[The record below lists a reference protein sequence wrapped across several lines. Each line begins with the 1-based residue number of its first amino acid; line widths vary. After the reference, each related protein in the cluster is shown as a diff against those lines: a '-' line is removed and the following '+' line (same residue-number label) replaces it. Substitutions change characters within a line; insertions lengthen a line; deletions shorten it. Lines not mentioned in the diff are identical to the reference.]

1 MGKRNFVKPGAVPSR
16 ESSTRHAGPATKTAK
31 GRQAS
36 RFFFLFICLTF
47 MGGILGCVPLTYKS
61 VEQPRPVVSQE
72 YRQQQMMLQS
82 AQSSVSN
89 YRDYR
94 VGAEDL
100 LLVEVYGQDALKRE
114 VRVSGQGQISMPLV
128 GVVNVSGL
136 TTKEV
141 EARLRELYGSQYL
154 RNPQVAVEVKEFHHQ
169 RVAVTGA
176 VIKPGFYEI
185 IGPRTLL
192 EVLSLAGGFSN
203 KPTGPESGDVIHVI
217 RRQSAADVAKTAK
230 NGTLRSFAPQT
241 QTTVIDIKRLVSG
254 EAPELNVLVENGDV
268 VHIPYAGTAYV
279 LGGVK
284 KPGNVTVKENLTV
297 SQAVSVAGGVDP
309 LLGTSK
315 IIVMRF
321 DKQGRPMRIETD
333 LNKIHAGKES
343 DILVVDN
350 DAIVVVEGELKKK
363 LWVLR
368 QIVPIPS
375 GGYAIPT
382 R

>member
-1 MGKRNFVKPGAVPSR
+1 
-16 ESSTRHAGPATKTAK
+16 
-31 GRQAS
+31 
-36 RFFFLFICLTF
+36 
-47 MGGILGCVPLTYKS
+47 
-61 VEQPRPVVSQE
+61 
-72 YRQQQMMLQS
+72 
-82 AQSSVSN
+82 
-89 YRDYR
+89 
-94 VGAEDL
+94 
-100 LLVEVYGQDALKRE
+100 LK
-114 VRVSGQGQISMPLV
+114 
-128 GVVNVSGL
+128 
-136 TTKEV
+136 
-141 EARLRELYGSQYL
+141 
-154 RNPQVAVEVKEFHHQ
+154 NPQVAVEVKEFHHQ

-176 VIKPGFYEI
+176 VLKPGFYEI
-185 IGPRTLL
+185 IGPRSLL

-203 KPTGPESGDVIHVI
+203 KPTGPEAGDVIHVI
-217 RRQSAADVAKTAK
+217 RRQSAAEMAKTAK
-230 NGTLRSFAPQT
+230 SGTLMSFAPQT

-254 EAPELNVLVENGDV
+254 EAPELNLMVENGDV
-268 VHIPYAGTAYV
+268 VHVPFAGTAYV

-333 LNKIHAGKES
+333 LSKIHGGKES
-343 DILVVDN
+343 DILVLDN
-350 DAIVVVEGELKKK
+350 DAIVVVEGELKKR